1 MTITNLT
8 DLEPS
13 GFNAYSLRHS
23 PNGPIVAAAPGDGWL
38 IEATLKEGINPE
50 SAQRTWTE
58 RVVTWLVH
66 QNGAVVPAVV
76 DEPESGG
83 TWFPTQ
89 DDKYNVR
96 IFHPSHPTDGPTTM
110 TETRADQAH
119 G

>member
-8 DLEPS
+8 DLEPA

-23 PNGPIVAAAPGDGWL
+23 PNGPIVAAAPGDGWF
-38 IEATLKEGINPE
+38 IEATLKEGVDPE
-50 SAQRTWTE
+50 SVQRSWTD
-58 RVVTWLVH
+58 RVVAWLVH
-66 QNGAVVPAVV
+66 ENGTVVPAVV

-89 DDKYNVR
+89 DDKFDVR
-96 IFHPSHPTDGPTTM
+96 IFHPSQRAVSATTM
-110 TETRADQAH
+110 VESSAGPDQ

>member
-8 DLEPS
+8 DLEPV

-38 IEATLKEGINPE
+38 IEVTLKEGVDSE
-50 SAQRTWTE
+50 AAQRSWTD
-58 RVVTWLVH
+58 RVVAWLVH
-66 QNGAVVPAVV
+66 ENGVVVPAVV
-76 DEPESGG
+76 DEPDSGG

-89 DDKYNVR
+89 DDKFNVR
-96 IFHPSHPTDGPTTM
+96 VFHPSQSAVSATPMVESPAG
-110 TETRADQAH
+110 QAQ